1 MLKQLTFAGRLVSA
15 AALLILLVACT
26 GVAPTLQENKT
37 VVQGVQKGDLVTVNF
52 ELYFDNGTLVDSNNP
67 ELIEGLVGSPYV
79 RGFAKGPY
87 TFVLGQSGKVKG
99 FDEVIV
105 GMNDGEIKEQTI
117 EPSEP
122 EITLLVNKTQSFR
135 REIVIPR
142 LQSFPISSYDRI
154 FNKRPIIG
162 DVVQNKTLQFKY
174 QIINITDKYAIGK
187 ILAKEGDAYTLQG
200 TYWPSKVLKVAG
212 EDILFFQVP
221 EDNQTAPT
229 PFGEAT
235 VRVHGSSYSLNY
247 HPELGKVYNYSRTPD
262 QIAISEPFIVTE
274 ISEDSFTLKRFGLL
288 SDKRLKLKVE
298 LLSHIPDVKEV
309 RNQSSIKSA
318 TVTAQEQN

>member
-1 MLKQLTFAGRLVSA
+1 LVS
-15 AALLILLVACT
+15 ALLILLAACVGT
-26 GVAPTLQENKT
+26 APAPQENQT
-37 VVQGVQKGDLVTVNF
+37 PTEIGVQKGDLVTINF
-52 ELYFDNGTLVDSNNP
+52 ELYFDNGTLVDTNKP
-67 ELIEGLVGSPYV
+67 ELIEELIGSPYV

-105 GMNDGEIKEQTI
+105 GMTDGQTKEQSI

-122 EITLLVNKTQSFR
+122 EITLLVNKTQTFR

-142 LQSFPISSYDRI
+142 LQGFPISSYDKI

-162 DVVQNKTLQFKY
+162 DIVQNKTLQFKY
-174 QIINITDKYAIGK
+174 QIVNITDKYAIGK

-200 TYWPSKVLKVAG
+200 TYWPSKVLKVAN

-229 PFGEAT
+229 PFGNAT
-235 VRVHGSSYSLNY
+235 VRTHGSSYSLVYN
-247 HPELGKVYNYSRTPD
+247 PELGKVYNYSRTPD
-262 QIAISEPFIVTE
+262 QVAISEPFIVTE
-274 ISEDSFTLKRFGLL
+274 ITDDSFILKRFGLL
-288 SDKRLKLKVE
+288 TDKKLKLNVE
-298 LLSHIPDVKEV
+298 LLSHVPDVKEI
-309 RNQSSIKSA
+309 RNKSVIKGA
-318 TVTAQEQN
+318 TVKIQE